1 MVEPLPAVCPA
12 WQGPSNDTAL
22 CPCGTAVRTTQLT
35 SIKINGA
42 ALLGA
47 ACIFLE
53 LYTGK
58 GSIWIILL
66 IWVPLYILALTVESH
81 QSQLENPHVCVL
93 PCKYLF
99 SLYISYLVWVF
110 SLTLSCHMC
119 GSWWHQLYEISA
131 HAKNSW
137 RSWNKFWVRWVSWAG
152 QGLKLSKVLWLLA
165 IPGASHRAHGFCLL
179 HEQISNGRK
188 GFDLI

>member
-1 MVEPLPAVCPA
+1 MTL
-12 WQGPSNDTAL
+12 L
-22 CPCGTAVRTTQLT
+22 MPCGTTVRTTQLT

-42 ALLGA
+42 ALLRV

-53 LYTGK
+53 LCTGK
-58 GSIWIILL
+58 GSVWVILIWI
-66 IWVPLYILALTVESH
+66 PLYILALTVKSH
-81 QSQLENPHVCVL
+81 QRQLEKPHVCAL

-99 SLYISYLVWVF
+99 SLYISYHVWVF

-119 GSWWHQLYEISA
+119 GSWWHQRYEISA

-165 IPGASHRAHGFCLL
+165 IPRASHRAHGFCLL
-179 HEQISNGRK
+179 QEQVPNGRK